1 MRADPQMETICRNLA
16 IEVHAKELALLV
28 TVALS
33 IVLIEGS
40 GALLADVDTQG

>member
-1 MRADPQMETICRNLA
+1 MRADPQMEAIRGHLA
-16 IEVHAKELALLV
+16 IEFHTKELALLV

-40 GALLADVDTQG
+40 AAFLAHVDPQG